1 MSEQWLEGRAPG
13 LRDLPDADR
22 RAIFDFAFLWS
33 LFEAQVMGNFA
44 RADRI
49 RQKVDAWSQ
58 AGMLEAELYDAE
70 LGYFRNRYFA
80 DSALTHHFPF
90 LALRPS
96 DRPDLVQAVIE
107 GANDDPR
114 DRMLAL
120 LMIVWRLRNNL
131 FHGAKWAYGLH
142 DQRENFTHANSV
154 LMRLLERHAD
164 PGSRKSGSTI
174 FGDSLSPA
182 SRTRASARSTECLL
196 HQRWNQMIKFSRN
209 LNLTGLNSAGLLL
222 KPVEPE
228 LRVQ

>member
-1 MSEQWLEGRAPG
+1 LRHGGLDDETAERGVSEQWLEGRAPG

-96 DRPDLVQAVIE
+96 DHPDLVQAVIE

-131 FHGAKWAYGLH
+131 FHGAKCAYGLH

-174 FGDSLSPA
+174 LGTVFPRLHE
-182 SRTRASARSTECLL
+182 RERRRA
-196 HQRWNQMIKFSRN
+196 QRNACCI
-209 LNLTGLNSAGLLL
+209 SAGI
-222 KPVEPE
+222 K
-228 LRVQ
+228 

>member
-1 MSEQWLEGRAPG
+1 
-13 LRDLPDADR
+13 
-22 RAIFDFAFLWS
+22 
-33 LFEAQVMGNFA
+33 
-44 RADRI
+44 
-49 RQKVDAWSQ
+49 
-58 AGMLEAELYDAE
+58 
-70 LGYFRNRYFA
+70 FA

-96 DRPDLVQAVIE
+96 DHPDLVQAVIE

-131 FHGAKWAYGLH
+131 FHGAKCAYGLH

-174 FGDSLSPA
+174 LGTVFPRLHE
-182 SRTRASARSTECLL
+182 RERRRA
-196 HQRWNQMIKFSRN
+196 QRNACCI
-209 LNLTGLNSAGLLL
+209 SAGI
-222 KPVEPE
+222 K
-228 LRVQ
+228 